1 MPALPPTFC
10 SCKKRDTPP
19 EQLPAWTET
28 GKNADGME
36 LNNYF
41 LQHPEMILGTMQEV
55 TTQYGKD
62 TACVPDPN
70 VELEDLLSA
79 AVLHLGHENVFQSN
93 TLIEDDVF
101 QSNTPEEPD
110 SDRYEIYQLT
120 ADPANAKLLFTS
132 YDGIHAGGMTINRSN
147 YELKYSAPLTPDT
160 TLDNIYDQFN
170 INRPADFTG
179 HSLSVS
185 DIVVLHRNGQD
196 TAHYVDSIGFADVPE
211 FLTEQTQEN
220 VFQRNTPPE
229 RDVFEGNS
237 PAERAELAA
246 SDPDNDVFDGN
257 TLTEAVQSAE
267 AHTAEDSDLKT
278 AKQLINDYCIEEF
291 DTMADFS
298 DLSDVGL
305 AYSTT
310 VDDEH
315 EIQVSAD
322 LNTYCINYAVD
333 GETVHSV
340 SFDSLHELNDHFAS
354 LYFDAMIS
362 DAEYYYY
369 ELHPNEKT
377 ENVFQSNTPADNS
390 IMVRCE
396 WSESSAFEDG
406 KVYPLAEFDRLMRK
420 ADEDFVS
427 GRENIEQK
435 YGSLENAFNAGYE
448 EAYQ

>member
-1 MPALPPTFC
+1 
-10 SCKKRDTPP
+10 
-19 EQLPAWTET
+19 
-28 GKNADGME
+28 
-36 LNNYF
+36 
-41 LQHPEMILGTMQEV
+41 MQK
-55 TTQYGKD
+55 YY
-62 TACVPDPN
+62 
-70 VELEDLLSA
+70 SA
-79 AVLHLGHENVFQSN
+79 VSGSISYWLLHLQ
-93 TLIEDDVF
+93 
-101 QSNTPEEPD
+101 
-110 SDRYEIYQLT
+110 
-120 ADPANAKLLFTS
+120 
-132 YDGIHAGGMTINRSN
+132 DGNPFSCLYRQKR
-147 YELKYSAPLTPDT
+147 L
-160 TLDNIYDQFN
+160 
-170 INRPADFTG
+170 
-179 HSLSVS
+179 
-185 DIVVLHRNGQD
+185 
-196 TAHYVDSIGFADVPE
+196 
-211 FLTEQTQEN
+211 
-220 VFQRNTPPE
+220 
-229 RDVFEGNS
+229 FEGNS

-310 VDDEH
+310 EDDEH

-448 EAYQ
+448 EVR

>member
-1 MPALPPTFC
+1 
-10 SCKKRDTPP
+10 
-19 EQLPAWTET
+19 
-28 GKNADGME
+28 
-36 LNNYF
+36 
-41 LQHPEMILGTMQEV
+41 MQCV
-55 TTQYGKD
+55 DGKD
-62 TACVPDPN
+62 TIIQDYTKVAGWQNAEVLNSIAQIERSLNTREAVSVP
-70 VELEDLLSA
+70 A
-79 AVLHLGHENVFQSN
+79 EN
-93 TLIEDDVF
+93 VF

-132 YDGIHAGGMTINRSN
+132 YDGVHADGMTINRSN

-160 TLDNIYDQFN
+160 TLDSIYDQFN

-237 PAERAELAA
+237 PSERAELAA

-298 DLSDVGL
+298 NLSDVGL

-310 VDDEH
+310 EDDEH

-362 DAEYYYY
+362 DAEYHYY
-369 ELHPNEKT
+369 ELHPNEKNG
-377 ENVFQSNTPADNS
+377 ECVP
-390 IMVRCE
+390 VE
-396 WSESSAFEDG
+396 H
-406 KVYPLAEFDRLMRK
+406 
-420 ADEDFVS
+420 
-427 GRENIEQK
+427 
-435 YGSLENAFNAGYE
+435 AGYAHLRNRRCVPLE
-448 EAYQ
+448 HAGLPCRRYRLSG